1 MPPVWQSRGR
11 DASRTG
17 CGFRYCVGMLPAQPA
32 ALTLKASA
40 PAIAVKAKVHS
51 LLSTSADA
59 DWNALRAELRK
70 ALALAEKQ
78 SGRLHPLPLSL
89 RATAGLILDRQG
101 EDRGLRMY
109 AEACGS
115 LHRQLRLMQRVHGPE
130 AKEAI
135 PILDA
140 LQELYGLEKFS
151 TDHWEGLSLRTT
163 LRHSKGPRPDLE
175 KRLVAAI
182 ERHYGPFLS
191 FRPPDRPALLED
203 VSMLLSLWS
212 RREKPTREFM
222 EVGLRGDARGVWK
235 EVAAHAGES
244 LRDRM
249 KELLSS
255 LDPEPLLED
264 PRGFLAWLPA
274 QASSPWRAEARRLAE
289 SVDAVLG
296 KSKLPPTSILQKRV
310 RLARALGE
318 NERAVRLIAEALAEP
333 REDRAAVF
341 AVAEEQLREKDDP
354 ELARL
359 LHEAL
364 LNDLAGVAAD
374 PAGRASLAADAQRL
388 EAGGDFVTAEGLWR
402 ALLGVPGESE
412 EALGRNLTTQRRWEE
427 ARFFFEALTAL
438 EKWKAEPSL
447 RFRLAVAELGRGDAE
462 AAKRWARE
470 GLALLAEDGPV
481 RPMAGLAAALRLLDG
496 DPHSG
501 GPAEAALDRARAT
514 LDPDG
519 LVPALQDRTT
529 LLALLEGLE
538 QRPDKPPALGAKAC
552 GGPWIAVGEDPATKG
567 MALLQAAGGLR
578 LEDAEVCLREA
589 LRILEQAYP
598 AQDPRLLLPLMR
610 LARCLQDR
618 EDPGAEPLYRR
629 ILTIAADH
637 PEADPML
644 ELEARAR
651 LGQQLSDLGR
661 DEEADALLKVAMDRL
676 LKASSADPKVVEML
690 GGVVLMRIAR
700 LEYREQYLEAAQVLE
715 QVETQWLRDTPES
728 GKEIK
733 LESELRD
740 LTGPKTRFQRQARIQ
755 ALLRA
760 QGLP

>member
-1 MPPVWQSRGR
+1 
-11 DASRTG
+11 
-17 CGFRYCVGMLPAQPA
+17 MLPAQPA

-40 PAIAVKAKVHS
+40 PALAVKVKAHS
-51 LLSTSADA
+51 MLSVSADA
-59 DWNALRAELRK
+59 DWSSLRVELRK
-70 ALALAEKQ
+70 ALAIAEKQ

-89 RATAGLILDRQG
+89 RAMAGLVLDRQG
-101 EDRGLRMY
+101 EARGLRMY
-109 AEACGS
+109 AEACGN
-115 LHRQLRLMQRVHGPE
+115 LHRQLKLMQRVHGPE
-130 AKEAI
+130 AKETI

-140 LQELYGLEKFS
+140 LQELYGLERFNK
-151 TDHWEGLSLRTT
+151 DHWEDLSLRVT
-163 LRHSKGPRPDLE
+163 LRYSKGPRPDLE
-175 KRLVAAI
+175 KRLVFAI

-191 FRPPDRPALLED
+191 FRPPDRPALLAD

-212 RREKPTREFM
+212 RREDPTREFV

-235 EVAAHAGES
+235 EVAAHAEES
-244 LRDRM
+244 LRNAM
-249 KELLSS
+249 KDLLSR
-255 LDPEPLLED
+255 LDPGLLLED
-264 PRGFLAWLPA
+264 PRGFFAWLPA
-274 QASSPWRAEARRLAE
+274 QASTSWRVQARMLAE
-289 SVDAVLG
+289 SADSVLE
-296 KSKLPPTSILQKRV
+296 KSKLPPSSTLQKRV
-310 RLARALGE
+310 RLARAMGE
-318 NERAVRLIAEALAEP
+318 NGRAVRLIAEALGEP
-333 REDRAAVF
+333 REDRAAIF
-341 AVAEEQLREKDDP
+341 ALAEEQLREKGDP

-364 LNDLAGVAAD
+364 LNDLPGMVAT
-374 PAGRASLAADAQRL
+374 PTGRASLVADAQRL
-388 EAGGDFVTAEGLWR
+388 EAGGDMETAEFLWR
-402 ALLGVPGESE
+402 ALLGAPGESE
-412 EALGRNLTTQRRWEE
+412 EALGRNLAAQRRWEE

-447 RFRLAVAELGRGDAE
+447 RFRLAVVEQGRGDVDT
-462 AAKRWARE
+462 AKRWARE

-481 RPMAGLAAALRLLDG
+481 RPMPGLAAALRLLDG

-501 GPAEAALDRARAT
+501 GPAAGVLDRARLT

-538 QRPDKPPALGAKAC
+538 QRTDKPPAIGAKAC
-552 GGPWIAVGEDPATKG
+552 GGPWVTVGEDPATKG

-578 LEDAEVCLREA
+578 QEDAEACLREA
-589 LRILEQAYP
+589 LRTLEKAFH

-618 EDPGAEPLYRR
+618 EDAGAEPLYRR
-629 ILTIAADH
+629 ILAIADGS
-637 PEADPML
+637 PDADPLL
-644 ELEARAR
+644 EMEARAR
-651 LGQQLSDLGR
+651 LGQLLSDKGR
-661 DEEADALLKVAMDRL
+661 DEEADALLQQAMDRL
-676 LKASSADPKVVEML
+676 LKASSADPKVQEML

-715 QVETQWLRDTPES
+715 QVESQWHKDAPES
-728 GKEIK
+728 EKEIK
-733 LESELRD
+733 LESELRE